1 MNEMLRK
8 PILALTADRT
18 RRAQFNPCCGDPE
31 EWFDCSTF
39 REHGL
44 YAASFDFFVNW
55 ENNSICDE
63 VWIKRISDSERILEQ
78 NEEEL
83 LKLISDCDGAEK
95 ANRLYLFL
103 KHQRMIQKYMLF
115 RDVPEE
121 RWESGEERI
130 VELDLSKFRGDSVSY
145 YDAEEIQ
152 GKIRELRR
160 RPASI
165 GNAGL
170 IYSTSS
176 LEGYLSK
183 KPFFWPGDADTVLFD
198 RDYNVA
204 AVIEFKKHTASSSVA
219 FEDQRIENYLRK
231 DILKYE
237 SLIMLRDRF
246 QTDFYVLYYP
256 VPADINYM
264 IIERIDGGLAS
275 LTANPASFS
284 AGARYELPL
293 PAKNNSSQMRAFA
306 ESFISDILRK

>member
-1 MNEMLRK
+1 MLRR

-18 RRAQFNPCCGDPE
+18 RRAQFNPRCGDPE
-31 EWFDCSTF
+31 EWFDFSTF
-39 REHGL
+39 REHDL

-55 ENNSICDE
+55 ENKSICDE
-63 VWIKRISDSERILEQ
+63 VWIKRISDSTDILEQ

-83 LKLISDCDGAEK
+83 LRLISDCDGAEK
-95 ANRLYLFL
+95 ANRMYLFL

-121 RWESGEERI
+121 RWESGEEEI
-130 VELDLSKFRGDSVSY
+130 VELDLSRYRGDSVSHF
-145 YDAEEIQ
+145 DVEEIQ
-152 GKIRELRR
+152 EKIRELRR

-183 KPFFWPGDADTVLFD
+183 KTFFWPGDADTVLFD
-198 RDYNVA
+198 GDYNVA
-204 AVIEFKKHTASSSVA
+204 AVIEFKKHTASSSVT
-219 FEDQRIENYLRK
+219 FEDQRIENYVRK

-256 VPADINYM
+256 IPPDINYM
-264 IIERIDGGLAS
+264 IIERIDGSLAS
-275 LTANPASFS
+275 LSANPYNFS
-284 AGARYELPL
+284 ADERYELPL
-293 PAKNNSSQMRAFA
+293 PARNNERQMRAFA
-306 ESFISDILRK
+306 ESFIADVLRK